1 MAAFYNPFISTKKWI
16 GSGYEALHHHRI
28 AKTES
33 WTLQKVV
40 FNYLHRNL
48 SKFFLFRNI
57 LFLISNLFC
66 VYIRIWNNKL
76 KFSFRLGYSR
86 SYFEINFEG
95 SFWSSGTHFIVGNA
109 WYINLNH
116 FSFSLFYVQ
125 SNASV
130 SISTYTFFP
139 IRCIA
144 MYKQKIKC
152 VFIERCSAVTHLS
165 LLYALT
171 FHKMCTAPS
180 KPSKWFSLLLIS

>member
-1 MAAFYNPFISTKKWI
+1 MN
-16 GSGYEALHHHRI
+16 L
-28 AKTES
+28 AKS
-33 WTLQKVV
+33 CFQLSP
-40 FNYLHRNL
+40 
-48 SKFFLFRNI
+48 SKFKLVFSIRNI

-76 KFSFRLGYSR
+76 KFLFRLGYSR

-125 SNASV
+125 CNASACL
-130 SISTYTFFP
+130 STYAFVP
-139 IRCIA
+139 IRYIA

-152 VFIERCSAVTHLS
+152 VFIERCSAVTHLL

-180 KPSKWFSLLLIS
+180 KHSKWFSLLLIFLLPMLKSKFLRRILV